1 MKKTINVQGGLFM
14 KKTNSI
20 GKKVGIAII
29 ISLLLPYIIGSL
41 FIRST
46 MTDWIYNDNTSKNKM
61 MLTQISR
68 LVDDSILKNISGLAE
83 MISLDDSVL
92 NNTENLRIY
101 TDIENNLNNYDLE
114 TVSSNEAEILNYLD
128 GIVRSQENIAFIS
141 IGTEYGGYTEY
152 PKLNIVENYDPRER
166 PWYKSALKDE
176 GISISEPYVS
186 KITNELTVTISK
198 KIEKDRRI
206 LGAVGISINLDSVM
220 KNINK
225 LKYGNS
231 GYIEIWSPN
240 NLFINSPQNKT
251 WTTKNVIDIVPEYR
265 QIIKND
271 GMGFKEIKIDGNYK
285 LVNIHQSEYSNWKYI
300 SVIDKNEVL
309 GKVNDI
315 VSALTVV
322 YLIATIIALI
332 LLMFF
337 SRRMTGSIVS
347 ILEAINNMA
356 TFNFKDYRAK
366 NLEEYSLRR
375 DEIGEIANSLNN
387 MQANFL
393 ELSSSITDMDVQI
406 RKIDVSEVDE
416 YRLKLSKSNLFS
428 DMSGAINELLEKIY
442 NYKKEI
448 NFMAQ
453 NDPMTNL
460 PNRRAFNERLT
471 NVLADDNA
479 EGAVILIDIDNFKG
493 INDTLG
499 HLFGDE
505 VLKEVSNRLKIF
517 WAENTFISRFGGDE
531 FLILYKCK
539 DSLDDIIS
547 FILNVFVVMDEELN
561 IEENKLKIEF
571 SMGISV
577 FPKDSRNMDELIRYA
592 DLAMYTVKNKGKN
605 NYAFFNSKMA
615 DDLNRKLEIKDIVLE
630 AIDKETFKVLYQPQV
645 EIKTGEIV
653 GYEGLIRLREHNIP
667 ADVFIGVA
675 EENGLIVPI
684 GRIVT
689 KLIVEQVA
697 IWKKKGFPLKP
708 VSINFSAM
716 QIHDADYKSYLMGLL
731 AENNVEAEFIV
742 IEITEGVFLEHKD
755 STIYLLNEL
764 RSKGIKIAVDDF
776 GTGYSSLSYITSL
789 PVDTIKFDRMLS
801 LRFLEHEDIGVI
813 KSLVSL
819 AHSLNLKVVAEGIED
834 ESQVSKLRDANCD
847 IIQGYYYS
855 KPLESDDV
863 EKNYYVAYKKYN

>member
-1 MKKTINVQGGLFM
+1 MKKR
-14 KKTNSI
+14 NSI
-20 GKKVGIAII
+20 GKKVGIVII

-41 FIRST
+41 FIEST
-46 MTDWIYNDNTSKNKM
+46 MIEWIYNDNISKNKI
-61 MLTQISR
+61 MLTQVSR
-68 LVDDSILKNISGLAE
+68 LVDDSILKNISGLTE
-83 MISLDDSVL
+83 MISLDDRIL

-101 TDIENNLNNYDLE
+101 TDIENHLSNYDLE
-114 TVSSNEAEILNYLD
+114 TVSSNESEVLNYLEE
-128 GIVRSQENIAFIS
+128 VVSSQDNIAFIS
-141 IGTEYGGYTEY
+141 LGTEYGGYIEY
-152 PKLNIVENYDPRER
+152 PNVNIAQNYDPRER
-166 PWYKSALKDE
+166 PWYKNALEND
-176 GISISEPYVS
+176 GVSISEPYIS

-198 KIEKDRRI
+198 RIEKDGRI
-206 LGAVGISINLDSVM
+206 LGAVGISMNLNSLM
-220 KNINK
+220 ENINE

-231 GYIEIWSPN
+231 GHIEIWSPN

-251 WTTKNVIDIVPEYR
+251 WITKNVIDIVPEYK
-265 QIIKND
+265 QILEKK
-271 GMGFKEIKIDGNYK
+271 GVEFKEIKIQGNYK
-285 LVNIHQSEYSNWKYI
+285 LVNIYESEYSNWKYI

-309 GKVNDI
+309 SKVRDI

-322 YLIATIIALI
+322 YLIATIMALI

-347 ILEAINNMA
+347 ILEAINNMS
-356 TFNFKDYRAK
+356 TFNFKDYRAR
-366 NLEEYSLRR
+366 NLEKSRLRR

-387 MQANFL
+387 MQSNFL
-393 ELSSSITDMDVQI
+393 ELSKSISDMDMQI
-406 RKIDVSEVDE
+406 REIDVSEVEE
-416 YRLKLSKSNLFS
+416 YRLNLSKANLFS
-428 DMSGAINELLEKIY
+428 DMSGAINELLEKMY

-453 NDPMTNL
+453 NDPMTSL
-460 PNRRAFNERLT
+460 PNRRAFNEILT
-471 NVLADDNA
+471 KILADDNA

-505 VLKEVSNRLKIF
+505 VLKEVSNKLKVF

-539 DSLDDIIS
+539 DSFDEIIN
-547 FILNVFVVMDEELN
+547 FILNVFVIMDEELN
-561 IEENKLKIEF
+561 IDQNKLKIEF
-571 SMGISV
+571 SMGIAV
-577 FPKDSRNMDELIRYA
+577 FPRDSRNMDELIRYA

-615 DDLNRKLEIKDIVLE
+615 DDLNRKLEIKDILLE
-630 AIDKETFKVLYQPQV
+630 AIEKEAFKVLYQPQV
-645 EIKTGEIV
+645 EINTGEIV
-653 GYEGLIRLREHNIP
+653 GYEGLIRLIEHNIP
-667 ADVFIGVA
+667 AGFFIEVA
-675 EENGLIVPI
+675 EENGLIIPI

-697 IWKKKGFPLKP
+697 TWKQKGFYLKP

-716 QIHDADYKSYLMGLL
+716 QIHDADYKSYLMELL
-731 AENNVEAEFIV
+731 AENNIDPEFIV

-801 LRFLEHEDIGVI
+801 LRFLEHEDTGVI

-834 ESQVSKLRDANCD
+834 EAQVSKLRDANCD

-863 EKNYYVAYKKYN
+863 EKNYYVTYKKYN

>member
-1 MKKTINVQGGLFM
+1 M

-20 GKKVGIAII
+20 GKKVGIVII
-29 ISLLLPYIIGSL
+29 ISLLLPYIVGSL

-46 MTDWIYNDNTSKNKM
+46 MTEWIYNDNISKNKM
-61 MLTQISR
+61 MLTQISK

-83 MISLDDSVL
+83 MISLDDRIL
-92 NNTENLRIY
+92 NSTKNLRIY
-101 TDIENNLNNYDLE
+101 TDIEDNLSNYDLE
-114 TVSSNEAEILNYLD
+114 TISSNEAEVLNYLEE
-128 GIVRSQENIAFIS
+128 VVSSQDNIAFIS

-166 PWYKSALKDE
+166 PWYKNALE
-176 GISISEPYVS
+176 NNGVSISEPYIS

-198 KIEKDRRI
+198 KIEKDGKV
-206 LGAVGISINLDSVM
+206 LGAVGISMNLDSLM
-220 KNINK
+220 ENINE

-231 GYIEIWSPN
+231 GHIEIWSPN
-240 NLFINSPQNKT
+240 NLFINSPKNKA
-251 WTTKNVIDIVPEYR
+251 WITKNVIDIVPEYK
-265 QIIKND
+265 QILENK
-271 GMGFKEIKIDGNYK
+271 GVEFKEIKINGNYK
-285 LVNIHQSEYSNWKYI
+285 LVNIYQSEYSNWKYI
-300 SVIDKNEVL
+300 SVIDKREVL
-309 GKVNDI
+309 SKVRDI

-322 YLIATIIALI
+322 YLIATIIAL
-332 LLMFF
+332 LLLIFF
-337 SRRMTGSIVS
+337 SRRMTGAIVA

-366 NLEEYSLRR
+366 NLDRSSLRR
-375 DEIGEIANSLNN
+375 DEIGQIANSLNN

-393 ELSSSITDMDVQI
+393 ELSRSISDMDMQI
-406 RKIDVSEVDE
+406 RKIDVSEAEE
-416 YRLKLSKSNLFS
+416 YRLTLSKSNLFS
-428 DMSGAINELLEKIY
+428 DMSGAINELLEKMY

-460 PNRRAFNERLT
+460 PNRRAFNDKLT
-471 NVLADDNA
+471 KILADDNS
-479 EGAVILIDIDNFKG
+479 EGAVILIDIDDFKG

-505 VLKEVSNRLKIF
+505 VLKEVSNRLKVF

-539 DSLDDIIS
+539 ESFDEIIN

-561 IEENKLKIEF
+561 IYENKLKIEF
-571 SMGISV
+571 SMGIAV
-577 FPKDSRNMDELIRYA
+577 FPRDSRNMDEIIRYA

-615 DDLNRKLEIKDIVLE
+615 DDLNRKLEIKDILLE
-630 AIDKETFKVLYQPQV
+630 AIEKEAFKVLYQPQV
-645 EIKTGEIV
+645 EINTGEIV

-675 EENGLIVPI
+675 EENGLIIPI

-697 IWKKKGFPLKP
+697 TWKEKGFSLKP

-716 QIHDADYKSYLMGLL
+716 QIHDSDYKSYLMGLL
-731 AENNVEAEFIV
+731 SENNVEPEFIV
-742 IEITEGVFLEHKD
+742 IEITEGVFLEHKA

-801 LRFLEHEDIGVI
+801 LRFLEHEDTGVI

-834 ESQVSKLRDANCD
+834 EPQVSKLRDANCD

-855 KPLESDDV
+855 KPLESYDV
-863 EKNYYVAYKKYN
+863 EKNYYVTYKKYD